1 MNELSEFFK
10 TVSIEKT
17 RVAEERKRFTPR
29 VEIKET
35 DLSDFFGTIKTGQQ
49 NQVILAQREGTKL
62 DALQTFFT
70 RLQTFEDSLQEKI
83 ERQKPDNTKDG
94 FDPAEVEGYEEF
106 NSNYD
111 KKETEKLID
120 QSVEDTIKEKSESQ
134 KLQDQLEPIT
144 ENKDRFPTAEERWP
158 RAGETIKEV
167 KQVEIKPVNYFN
179 INKRP
184 EPKVEETDVNSLAQA
199 MSSLIKKPEQLNE
212 QPQLSDLEKLQ
223 LEFKQFRKLVTMQMA
238 SIGGGGEVRL
248 LNLDDVDTSSLGNGK
263 FLVYNATSKKLEFT
277 DQVDGN

>member
-1 MNELSEFFK
+1 MNELSEFFSSVAK
-10 TVSIEKT
+10 EKK
-17 RVAEERKRFTPR
+17 RVEEEKIRFTPR
-29 VEIKET
+29 VNVNLS
-35 DLSDFFGTIKTGQQ
+35 DLSGFFGTITEAKREHI
-49 NQVILAQREGTKL
+49 VIAKRDTTKESTKL
-62 DALQTFFT
+62 DALKGFFK
-70 RLQTFEDSLQEKI
+70 RLDKFETALQENIDK
-83 ERQKPDNTKDG
+83 EKETPKDG
-94 FDPAEVEGYEEF
+94 YDPAEVEGYEEF
-106 NSNYD
+106 NKNYEKTESE
-111 KKETEKLID
+111 KK
-120 QSVEDTIKEKSESQ
+120 
-134 KLQDQLEPIT
+134 QDELEPIL
-144 ENKDRFPTAEERWP
+144 
-158 RAGETIKEV
+158 ETIQKVEEVKEV
-167 KQVEIKPVNYFN
+167 KQVEVKPVNYFN

>member
-17 RVAEERKRFTPR
+17 RVAEERKGFTPR
-29 VEIKET
+29 IEIKET
-35 DLSDFFGTIKTGQQ
+35 DLSDFFGTIKTGHQ
-49 NQVILAQREGTKL
+49 NQIVLAQREGTKL

-70 RLQTFEDSLQEKI
+70 RLQTFEDTLKEQIEK
-83 ERQKPDNTKDG
+83 QKPDNTKDG

-120 QSVEDTIKEKSESQ
+120 KSVEDTIKEKTESQ

-158 RAGETIKEV
+158 RAGEVV
-167 KQVEIKPVNYFN
+167 KQVDIKPVNYFN
-179 INKRP
+179 KNRRP
-184 EPKVEETDVNSLAQA
+184 EPKVENTIDVNTLANQ
-199 MSSLIKKPEQLNE
+199 MSGLIKKPDQLTE
-212 QPQLSDLEKLQ
+212 QPQITDLEKLQ
-223 LEFKQFRKLVTMQMA
+223 LEFAQFRKLVTMQMA

>member
-10 TVSIEKT
+10 SVSIEKA
-17 RVAEERKRFTPR
+17 RVAEERKRFEPR

-49 NQVILAQREGTKL
+49 NQIILAQREGTKL

-70 RLQTFEDSLQEKI
+70 RLQTFEDTLKEQI

-106 NSNYD
+106 NKNYE
-111 KKETEKLID
+111 KKEE
-120 QSVEDTIKEKSESQ
+120 IKPEEELVKEVRRNFSESE

-144 ENKDRFPTAEERWP
+144 ENKVE
-158 RAGETIKEV
+158 EV
-167 KQVEIKPVNYFN
+167 KQVEVKPVNYFN

-184 EPKVEETDVNSLAQA
+184 EPQVEKTIDVNSLAQQ
-199 MSSLIKKPEQLNE
+199 MSGLIKKPDSLTE

-223 LEFKQFRKLVTMQMA
+223 LEFTQFRKLVTMQMA

>member
-35 DLSDFFGTIKTGQQ
+35 DLSDFFGTVKTGQQ
-49 NQVILAQREGTKL
+49 NQIILAQREGTKL

-70 RLQTFEDSLQEKI
+70 RLQTFEDTLKEQIEK
-83 ERQKPDNTKDG
+83 QKPDNMKDG
-94 FDPAEVEGYEEF
+94 FDPSEVEGYEEF

-120 QSVEDTIKEKSESQ
+120 QSVEDSIKEKTESQ

-158 RAGETIKEV
+158 RAGEVV

-179 INKRP
+179 NNKRP
-184 EPKVEETDVNSLAQA
+184 EPKVENTIDVNSLAEQ
-199 MSSLIKKPEQLNE
+199 MSGLIKKPEQLDE
-212 QPQLSDLEKLQ
+212 QPQLTDLEKLQ
-223 LEFKQFRKLVTMQMA
+223 REFTQFRKLVTMQMA

>member
-70 RLQTFEDSLQEKI
+70 RLQTFEDNLQEQI
-83 ERQKPDNTKDG
+83 EKQKPGTTKDG
-94 FDPAEVEGYEEF
+94 FDYDEVA
-106 NSNYD
+106 YD
-111 KKETEKLID
+111 VETPIKEKEVEKLID
-120 QSVEDTIKEKSESQ
+120 KSIEDTIKEKTESET
-134 KLQDQLEPIT
+134 LQDQLEPII
-144 ENKDRFPTAEERWP
+144 ENKVE
-158 RAGETIKEV
+158 
-167 KQVEIKPVNYFN
+167 QVEIKPVNYFN

-184 EPKVEETDVNSLAQA
+184 EPKVEDTDVNSIAQA
-199 MSSLIKKPEQLNE
+199 MSGLIKKPEQQVVTE
-212 QPQLSDLEKLQ
+212 QLSDLEKLQ
-223 LEFKQFRKLVTMQMA
+223 REFTQFRKLVTMQMA